1 MDELQ
6 IVYTTEAM
14 QDILG
19 ISDYYFD
26 KVGESAAL
34 RAVDALQNHIDK
46 LMRFPRMGEEHPDEY
61 LKALNFR
68 KLVHD
73 NHIVIYRVDTETV
86 IIERIVWAS
95 SNYPE
100 LFQQGVPTLLAL
112 NRMVRISSA
121 SNSSGGCTVI
131 LQRFARRWP
140 FSVEMASFNPCRI
153 LSYTPV
159 LIVIAPFRI
168 LFSKTAP
175 TVQSIFGWHCVQLQT
190 NYPFHF

>member
-34 RAVDALQNHIDK
+34 RAVDALQNNIDK

-61 LKALNFR
+61 LKVLNFC
-68 KLVHD
+68 KLAHD

-86 IIERIVWAS
+86 IIERINTVNHDMKIGRAS
-95 SNYPE
+95 
-100 LFQQGVPTLLAL
+100 
-112 NRMVRISSA
+112 
-121 SNSSGGCTVI
+121 
-131 LQRFARRWP
+131 
-140 FSVEMASFNPCRI
+140 CRER
-153 LSYTPV
+153 V
-159 LIVIAPFRI
+159 
-168 LFSKTAP
+168 
-175 TVQSIFGWHCVQLQT
+175 
-190 NYPFHF
+190 

>member
-34 RAVDALQNHIDK
+34 RAVDALQNNIDK

-61 LKALNFR
+61 LKVLNFC
-68 KLVHD
+68 KLAHD

-86 IIERIVWAS
+86 ILER
-95 SNYPE
+95 
-100 LFQQGVPTLLAL
+100 
-112 NRMVRISSA
+112 
-121 SNSSGGCTVI
+121 SNSIKAKRQSADQRSGVFI
-131 LQRFARRWP
+131 FK
-140 FSVEMASFNPCRI
+140 V
-153 LSYTPV
+153 
-159 LIVIAPFRI
+159 
-168 LFSKTAP
+168 SK
-175 TVQSIFGWHCVQLQT
+175 FGHL
-190 NYPFHF
+190 NFLL

>member
-86 IIERIVWAS
+86 IIERVVWAS

-100 LFQQGVPTLLAL
+100 LFQQGVPAL
-112 NRMVRISSA
+112 
-121 SNSSGGCTVI
+121 
-131 LQRFARRWP
+131 
-140 FSVEMASFNPCRI
+140 
-153 LSYTPV
+153 
-159 LIVIAPFRI
+159 
-168 LFSKTAP
+168 
-175 TVQSIFGWHCVQLQT
+175 
-190 NYPFHF
+190 

>member
-6 IVYTTEAM
+6 IIYTTEAT

-34 RAVDALQNHIDK
+34 RAVGALQDYIDK
-46 LMRFPRMGEEHPDEY
+46 LMRFPRMEEEHPDEY
-61 LKALNFR
+61 LKALSFR

-73 NHIVIYRVDTETV
+73 NHIVIYRVDTKTV

-100 LFQQGVPTLLAL
+100 LFRQGKP
-112 NRMVRISSA
+112 
-121 SNSSGGCTVI
+121 
-131 LQRFARRWP
+131 
-140 FSVEMASFNPCRI
+140 
-153 LSYTPV
+153 
-159 LIVIAPFRI
+159 AP
-168 LFSKTAP
+168 
-175 TVQSIFGWHCVQLQT
+175 
-190 NYPFHF
+190 

>member
-19 ISDYYFD
+19 ISDYQFD

-34 RAVDALQNHIDK
+34 QNNIDK

-61 LKALNFR
+61 LKVLNFC
-68 KLVHD
+68 KLAHD

-100 LFQQGVPTLLAL
+100 LFQQGVPTL
-112 NRMVRISSA
+112 
-121 SNSSGGCTVI
+121 
-131 LQRFARRWP
+131 
-140 FSVEMASFNPCRI
+140 
-153 LSYTPV
+153 
-159 LIVIAPFRI
+159 
-168 LFSKTAP
+168 
-175 TVQSIFGWHCVQLQT
+175 
-190 NYPFHF
+190 